1 MSAQVLWVGLVGKY
15 LECLWRQITALPWW
29 NSSKIINIQYMAKF
43 PLWELVP
50 YQGFNSGPL
59 CWQTG
64 HSEVAKAR
72 SAFMQREPML
82 LVSHVIS
89 IAWPGPPVQST
100 LASVRCLQGKVHICY
115 TRGPLSIDCWGL
127 RTPSEV
133 NALWLALMWS
143 TIPSFSVHPH
153 SSAQGLL
160 VTNLLSSHC
169 PRIRSEYQAIAPSIC

>member
-29 NSSKIINIQYMAKF
+29 NSSKIINIQYVAKF

-115 TRGPLSIDCWGL
+115 MRGPLSIDCWGPPL
-127 RTPSEV
+127 KWMPSDWPWCEVQYLHSLSILTPLPKAS
-133 NALWLALMWS
+133 WS
-143 TIPSFSVHPH
+143 PIS
-153 SSAQGLL
+153 
-160 VTNLLSSHC
+160 
-169 PRIRSEYQAIAPSIC
+169 